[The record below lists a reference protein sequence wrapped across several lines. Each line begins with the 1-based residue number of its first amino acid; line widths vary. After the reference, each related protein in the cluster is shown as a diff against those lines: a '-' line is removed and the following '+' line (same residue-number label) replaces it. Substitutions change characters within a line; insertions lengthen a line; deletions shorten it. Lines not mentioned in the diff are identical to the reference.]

1 MPLTPSPKPN
11 RRLVARK
18 ACLLTAS
25 YEFKKQWHPATAMDL
40 SRRGCRLR
48 LGEHLAR
55 DARVMVQLECTPKGG
70 EETPPDAPPRRL
82 VAEGSVVWSRREGLS
97 YQCGIRFL
105 EEQALVDE
113 LAEEKS

>member
-1 MPLTPSPKPN
+1 MPQTSNPKPN

-25 YEFKKQWHPATAMDL
+25 YQVKSQWHPATAMDL
-40 SRRGCRLR
+40 SSRGCRLR
-48 LGEHLAR
+48 LGEQLVR
-55 DARVMVQLECTPKGG
+55 DSRVVVQLECTHKGA
-70 EETPPDAPPRRL
+70 EAERPVAPPRRI

-113 LAEEKS
+113 LAGQ